1 MSSET
6 FARAESLEEKAMRNK
21 TEPTVTVTAPV
32 HEPLL
37 PGAVTW
43 AFDYFSAVCAVAKA
57 VMIATAIAAPI
68 KLYSMAAVPDLSRRN
83 AINRAFMTRLRG
95 VSGSLP
101 SRVDEGVNIAVRS
114 RADRVST

>member
-32 HEPLL
+32 HELLL
-37 PGAVTW
+37 PGAVIRQL
-43 AFDYFSAVCAVAKA
+43 DYFNAVCAVANA

-83 AINRAFMTRLRG
+83 AINPAFMTRLRG
-95 VSGSLP
+95 VSGPL
-101 SRVDEGVNIAVRS
+101 RLR
-114 RADRVST
+114 